1 VKFLRHLAAAALVVA
16 VVVAAGLTWGHFADG
31 LPPGL
36 GPAAGRQIDV
46 PVHQGEITLSP
57 GARPGHGRPPPG
69 VHIIGPGGGENLG
82 LNSMFQAVNLPVLR
96 NTLEIEAAVTTGV
109 VLLEIGH
116 RRWRRARR
124 ATRLT
129 RPRPLGPG
137 RSPHQARHR
146 AR

>member
-1 VKFLRHLAAAALVVA
+1 MKFLRHLAAAALVVA
-16 VVVAAGLTWGHFADG
+16 VVVAAGLTWGHFAGG

-36 GPAAGRQIDV
+36 GRPIDV

-69 VHIIGPGGGENLG
+69 VHIIGPGPDGGENLG
-82 LNSMFQAVNLPVLR
+82 LDSMFQSVNLPVLR
-96 NTLEIEAAVTTGV
+96 NTVEIEAAVTAGV

-124 ATRLT
+124 ATR
-129 RPRPLGPG
+129 PRPLGPG
-137 RSPHQARHR
+137 RSPRQARHR

>member
-1 VKFLRHLAAAALVVA
+1 VVKFLRHLAAAALVVA
-16 VVVAAGLTWGHFADG
+16 VVVTAGLVWGHFADG

-36 GPAAGRQIDV
+36 GRPVNV
-46 PVHQGEITLSP
+46 PVRQGEITLSP

-82 LNSMFQAVNLPVLR
+82 LDSMFQSVNLPVLR
-96 NTLEIEAAVTTGV
+96 NTVEIEAAVTAGV

-129 RPRPLGPG
+129 GPGPG
-137 RSPHQARHR
+137 RSPRQARHR